1 MKTTDHKV
9 SGNREGG
16 FVLFSSAIMLIVLLG
31 MCGVAVDIGRM
42 YITKNEAQSYVDSAA
57 LDAAAKLDGTANGVQ
72 AATAAVSA
80 SVNKWQFNTTT
91 FSGSTVEFSQ
101 DGASGW
107 TTNPGD
113 PANYTYVRVR
123 ATAQNL
129 TLYFLP
135 VVGSPQKTN
144 ILASAVAGQILTSGF
159 TANTNAGM
167 FPFSPFAHAEG
178 TTSAQV
184 LANDPTGNFGFT
196 PGQFYTMRWAS
207 NTKLSK
213 GNVCSGDATQ
223 QWINKANASDN
234 SERGYIQDTSASG
247 IRAAIEDD
255 ALTNPVILNQQVN
268 MTGGA
273 KGTEA
278 DSLQNRIEQDTDPV
292 TNPYASYVAAQNGN
306 GRRVVTMAINDGPSD
321 NNGNPRPAAQQNI
334 VVGYAQFFLTNM
346 TYPKA
351 GNQPWCAEYIGPG
364 ALVVSQSNSAASTNG
379 ANGAYVVRLTQ

>member
-1 MKTTDHKV
+1 MKRTDHRI
-9 SGNREGG
+9 SGNREAG

-57 LDAAAKLDGTANGVQ
+57 LDAATKLDGTANGIQ

-80 SVNKWQFNTTT
+80 SVNKWQFNTTS

-101 DGASGW
+101 DGVSGW
-107 TTNPGD
+107 STNPGD
-113 PANYTYVRVR
+113 PANYTYVRVT
-123 ATAQNL
+123 ATAPNL

-135 VVGSPQKTN
+135 VVGTPQKTN

-159 TANTNAGM
+159 TANTINGI
-167 FPFSPFAHAEG
+167 FPFSPIAHAEG

-196 PGQFYTMRWAS
+196 PGEFYTFRWAA

-223 QWINKANASDN
+223 QWIDKADASNN
-234 SERGYIQDTSASG
+234 SERGYIQDTSASA

-255 ALTNPVILNQQVN
+255 GLTFPVFLDQQVN
-268 MTGGA
+268 MTNGA
-273 KGTEA
+273 KGSEA
-278 DSLQNRIEQDTDPV
+278 DSLQNRIAQDTDSV
-292 TNPYASYVAAQNGN
+292 SNPYASYLAAQNGN
-306 GRRVVTMAINDGPSD
+306 GRRVITMAINDGPSD
-321 NNGNPRPAAQQNI
+321 NNGNLRAAAQQNI

-346 TYPKA
+346 TYPKG

-364 ALVVSQSNSAASTNG
+364 ALIVNQSNSGASNGG
-379 ANGAYVVRLTQ
+379 ANGAYVARLTQ